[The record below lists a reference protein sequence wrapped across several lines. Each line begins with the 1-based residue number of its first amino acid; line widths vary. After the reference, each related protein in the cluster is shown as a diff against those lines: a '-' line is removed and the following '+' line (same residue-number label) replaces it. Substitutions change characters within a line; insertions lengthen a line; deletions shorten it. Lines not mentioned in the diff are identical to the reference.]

1 LLLSLLV
8 CLVSNP
14 AVAQEIDD
22 AEAFF
27 MLNALWFK
35 AEGGAEKYQQYLQ
48 AAGPLVSKHGGQNGD
63 AYTPQQ
69 SLIGEFDADLVFLV
83 EWPNFQAFTNLISD
97 PDYQA
102 ISHLREEAID
112 DSLLI
117 RLKKL

>member
-1 LLLSLLV
+1 MTIRICNQFSRLFLLLSLLV

-27 MLNALWFK
+27 MLNALWVK

-63 AYTPQQ
+63 A
-69 SLIGEFDADLVFLV
+69 
-83 EWPNFQAFTNLISD
+83 
-97 PDYQA
+97 
-102 ISHLREEAID
+102 
-112 DSLLI
+112 
-117 RLKKL
+117 